1 MLLRLVEDA
10 DVVVEGFRPGVMDRL
25 GVGYEALRERNP
37 GIVFCSITGYGQT
50 GPYTARSGHD
60 MNYLGLIGMLDLTG
74 PADGAPVQSAG
85 QIADLGG
92 GGLMAAYSI
101 LAALREAERTGRGQ
115 AVDVSMADG
124 ALSWLTMVA
133 GQYLADGRVPG
144 RGAESLTGG
153 IVCYRPYA
161 CADGHVT
168 LGALEPKFWA
178 AWCAG
183 VGRDDLMDKA
193 FDPPGS
199 DTHAEVERIFA
210 ERTRDEWAAFADQ
223 HDCCLE
229 PVLDLGEALD
239 SELVREREMV
249 VEVDQPGAQAPVR
262 PAGPPGQVL
271 GHPGRRHPARPGAG
285 RAHRAGAGGPGLHA
299 RAGGRAGVRGRGRRA
314 AGGRHR
320 QLPVMNRDGL
330 LKMSE
335 LADASGVSAG
345 TIKHYLREGLLGKG
359 EDVVRTSRNMA
370 YYPPGFVERIRLIKQ
385 LQEERFMPLQAI
397 RRVLEDDPDRARAL
411 VELEDRILDRAL
423 AGDESRV
430 SAAQLSKRLDIPR
443 EALDRMV
450 EIGLL
455 TPNSRGFSPRD
466 VQVVEAIG
474 RFRAGGYDEQIGFTV
489 YDTLRYKRAMESL
502 VSEEVEVV
510 LERLAGELEPDAVVD
525 LLEAGLEPL
534 RDFIAALHS
543 KLLIEEL
550 QRQRGSR

>member
-1 MLLRLVEDA
+1 
-10 DVVVEGFRPGVMDRL
+10 
-25 GVGYEALRERNP
+25 
-37 GIVFCSITGYGQT
+37 
-50 GPYTARSGHD
+50 
-60 MNYLGLIGMLDLTG
+60 
-74 PADGAPVQSAG
+74 
-85 QIADLGG
+85 
-92 GGLMAAYSI
+92 
-101 LAALREAERTGRGQ
+101 
-115 AVDVSMADG
+115 
-124 ALSWLTMVA
+124 
-133 GQYLADGRVPG
+133 
-144 RGAESLTGG
+144 
-153 IVCYRPYA
+153 
-161 CADGHVT
+161 
-168 LGALEPKFWA
+168 
-178 AWCAG
+178 
-183 VGRDDLMDKA
+183 
-193 FDPPGS
+193 
-199 DTHAEVERIFA
+199 
-210 ERTRDEWAAFADQ
+210 
-223 HDCCLE
+223 
-229 PVLDLGEALD
+229 
-239 SELVREREMV
+239 
-249 VEVDQPGAQAPVR
+249 
-262 PAGPPGQVL
+262 
-271 GHPGRRHPARPGAG
+271 
-285 RAHRAGAGGPGLHA
+285 
-299 RAGGRAGVRGRGRRA
+299 
-314 AGGRHR
+314 
-320 QLPVMNRDGL
+320 MNRDGL

-430 SAAQLSKRLDIPR
+430 SAAQLSRQLDVPR

-534 RDFIAALHS
+534 KDFIAALHS
-543 KLLIEEL
+543 KLLVEEL